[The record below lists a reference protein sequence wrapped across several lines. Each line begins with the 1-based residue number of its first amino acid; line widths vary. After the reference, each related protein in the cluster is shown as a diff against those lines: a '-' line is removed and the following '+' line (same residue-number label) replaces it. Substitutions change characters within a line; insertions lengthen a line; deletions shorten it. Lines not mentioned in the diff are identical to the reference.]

1 VKERLEVSI
10 RINSSRKAKQL
21 VIVQSLVSNVKVQ
34 LSNENGVEVRGHRT
48 SKARG
53 STIGF
58 KGSDFKVKV
67 AKKIKLLDSNVN
79 VKLINEHGFE
89 VKGYNTTKLW
99 RF

>member
-1 VKERLEVSI
+1 MKERLEVSI
-10 RINSSRKAKQL
+10 RINFSQKAKQL
-21 VIVQSLVSNVKVQ
+21 VIVQTLVSNVKVE
-34 LSNENGVEVRGHRT
+34 LSNENGVVVRGQKT

-53 STIGF
+53 STIRF

-67 AKKIKLLDSNVN
+67 AKLIKLLDSNVN